1 MGQTSNKKNENSRPK
16 KSGAVVVQGIECNFA
31 KKKKRKITHRAFPAP
46 AKKAACRYHYVV
58 IRIKL
63 LHLKGRVF
71 AMHFVHFAVAV
82 AECGRSRF
90 GPTARMGMEIPGKTR
105 NLIRHCTQRSQE
117 VRLDGTGATQRVTL
131 PLVRD
136 VFCEVVF

>member
-1 MGQTSNKKNENSRPK
+1 
-16 KSGAVVVQGIECNFA
+16 
-31 KKKKRKITHRAFPAP
+31 
-46 AKKAACRYHYVV
+46 
-58 IRIKL
+58 
-63 LHLKGRVF
+63 
-71 AMHFVHFAVAV
+71 
-82 AECGRSRF
+82 
-90 GPTARMGMEIPGKTR
+90 MGMEIPGKTR